1 MAQKCTANS
10 ASGSNKLDFTT
21 QKGKLPRPSAV
32 FYDVSSLLRSV
43 ALPVDVDAAEAA
55 VGPHTND
62 PVAGGGAID
71 HTTFVIAGFIGPAL
85 IVAGRRIT
93 AGAQI

>member
-1 MAQKCTANS
+1 MD
-10 ASGSNKLDFTT
+10 LTT
-21 QKGKLPRPSAV
+21 QEGKLLRPSAV
-32 FYDVSSLLRSV
+32 FYDVSSVLRSV
-43 ALPVDVDAAEAA
+43 ALPVDVNAAEAA

-71 HTTFVIAGFIGPAL
+71 HTAFVITGFIRPAL
-85 IVAGRRIT
+85 IVAGRGIA